1 MVQLGCE
8 QPLDLESTLFSGQ
21 AFRWRHVAGCYQ
33 GIVFQNVV
41 TLRPT
46 SGGVEFATRPD
57 SAACIAP
64 RLADY
69 LTLDTDL
76 QRIYDSLAADSRL
89 AAAGA
94 RYRGMRVLRQDPWEC
109 LISFLCTAASNIPRI
124 TSNIESI
131 CRTYGRPLGDAGAP
145 RHSFPTPDQLAA
157 ASESDLRSL
166 GLGYRAAY
174 LTAAARCIGAGDLDL
189 YALREAPYEA
199 ALEALLSLHGVGDK
213 VANCVL
219 LFALDQP
226 VAFPVDTHIA
236 QRLREWYPAC
246 ARLKP
251 VQMRAWSQDHFGPD
265 AGYAN
270 HYLFHDRRLA
280 GHRPILKPAPPRR
293 PS

>member
-94 RYRGMRVLRQDPWEC
+94 R
-109 LISFLCTAASNIPRI
+109 F
-124 TSNIESI
+124 
-131 CRTYGRPLGDAGAP
+131 LGDASP
-145 RHSFPTPDQLAA
+145 WHSRWTPTSRSGS
-157 ASESDLRSL
+157 AS
-166 GLGYRAAY
+166 G
-174 LTAAARCIGAGDLDL
+174 I
-189 YALREAPYEA
+189 PPV
-199 ALEALLSLHGVGDK
+199 HG
-213 VANCVL
+213 
-219 LFALDQP
+219 
-226 VAFPVDTHIA
+226 
-236 QRLREWYPAC
+236 
-246 ARLKP
+246 
-251 VQMRAWSQDHFGPD
+251 
-265 AGYAN
+265 
-270 HYLFHDRRLA
+270 
-280 GHRPILKPAPPRR
+280 
-293 PS
+293 